1 MASKLGGQPERREVS
16 VQDRNLSDKWSQPWP
31 GGRLVHYW
39 HSEHVAICGYRGP
52 RALREGVSNPTG
64 PDVCAVCL
72 AMVTGYEA
80 RRRA

>member
-1 MASKLGGQPERREVS
+1 MASKLGSKQPVPSEASPKPEQPE
-16 VQDRNLSDKWSQPWP
+16 QPWR
-31 GGRLVHYW
+31 GGRLIHYW
-39 HSEHVAICGYRGP
+39 IRKDVAVCGYRGP

-72 AMVTGYEA
+72 AMVTGHEA